1 MSAHI
6 HWRRRLSSL
15 SSQGGAIRRHTRTR
29 IGLHSPLITLPAN
42 QRREVSAAVSQS
54 RYYNIPE
61 RKNGLSISGAGEQPV
76 TCLNAHYFL
85 GTPPLLVEVR
95 THSARHTVSIWREDN
110 LSPGETLPTMGWE
123 DAETHTTKHLGIVAR
138 SREGGEGRTG
148 SEARASHVP
157 GRDAEGQI
165 CRGRKQAAMA
175 ALTAPA
181 RSDRKPGPA
190 DSLGAPLPSSRTEAK
205 SVLDREPWQPGTT
218 SSPGTLLFL
227 LASAASFGRGARHR
241 PQEDARPTSCL
252 SLSLSH
258 GNPFWP
264 ATWPG
269 IPLWHCGKGF
279 PGHLPLPWQYFS
291 YGPWGR
297 QGSPAI
303 TGQGGCHHGWLET
316 RQTLQGV
323 KATLSPHRHAF
334 PLTPVPSPRYLDPT
348 HGSEVVPGPGS
359 GRQCAHR
366 ARREA
371 AGSGNHPSQNQP
383 SKESPPLQRLLRVK
397 VGHWGVKG
405 Q

>member
-54 RYYNIPE
+54 RYYNIPA

-95 THSARHTVSIWREDN
+95 THSARHTISIWWEDN

-252 SLSLSH
+252 SLSLS
-258 GNPFWP
+258 
-264 ATWPG
+264 
-269 IPLWHCGKGF
+269 LM
-279 PGHLPLPWQYFS
+279 
-291 YGPWGR
+291 
-297 QGSPAI
+297 
-303 TGQGGCHHGWLET
+303 
-316 RQTLQGV
+316 
-323 KATLSPHRHAF
+323 ATLSGQLPGQASLSGTVGRASLATF
-334 PLTPVPSPRYLDPT
+334 PC
-348 HGSEVVPGPGS
+348 HGSTSVTALEGGRVHLPSRGRVAAIMAGWRQDRRHREWRPPSLPTATHSRWHQFLPRVIWTQLMGARWCPGLAQADSVPTGHVGKL
-359 GRQCAHR
+359 R
-366 ARREA
+366 ARGTTPPKTSLPRKA
-371 AGSGNHPSQNQP
+371 PLSSGY
-383 SKESPPLQRLLRVK
+383 LGWR
-397 VGHWGVKG
+397 WGIG
-405 Q
+405 A